1 MTAPPHV
8 TGMKMTTDEFPLL
21 RLVELV
27 VKLQEKVV
35 ELEEKINM
43 LQAQINILYP
53 QPKQRP
59 RPQPYPFVTYRTKVT
74 ANH

>member
-27 VKLQEKVV
+27 VKLQAKVE
-35 ELEEKINM
+35 ELEKTVIT
-43 LQAQINILYP
+43 LQTIIYSP
-53 QPKQRP
+53 QPRQRP